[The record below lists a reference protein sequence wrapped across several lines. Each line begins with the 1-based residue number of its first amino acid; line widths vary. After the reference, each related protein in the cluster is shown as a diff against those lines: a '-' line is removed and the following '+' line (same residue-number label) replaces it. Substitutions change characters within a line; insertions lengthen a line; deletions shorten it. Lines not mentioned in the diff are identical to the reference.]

1 MRTDQECKQ
10 KDKIL
15 RKNKKDTLEI
25 KNTNI
30 LKNDSDGSIGRL
42 KLAKNQ

>member
-10 KDKIL
+10 KDKTL
-15 RKNKKDTLEI
+15 RKNKKDMLEI

-30 LKNDSDGSIGRL
+30 LKNDSDWQIETS
-42 KLAKNQ
+42 